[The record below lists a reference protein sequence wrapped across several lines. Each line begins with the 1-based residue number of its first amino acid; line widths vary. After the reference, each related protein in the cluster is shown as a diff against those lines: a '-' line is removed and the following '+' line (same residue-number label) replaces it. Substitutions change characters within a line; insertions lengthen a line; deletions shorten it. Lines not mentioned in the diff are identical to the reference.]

1 MRLVVFGAT
10 GGTGANVVDRAL
22 ADGHDVVAAVR
33 HPDALPARARLAVLL
48 CDVLDAAAVA
58 AAMSDGDAVICAIG
72 PASNRKPGTLISV
85 GTSNLLAGC
94 IASGINR
101 FVFESGLMVSDG
113 HELSTSGRFAVKMA
127 GLVYPRLRADK
138 VICRGSDHREPAGL
152 GHRAPAQP
160 HPRPRDR
167 PMHRWTSR
175 TGLPHQSDPARR
187 LRGGARQGSHRASV
201 DQASRQYRTT
211 LTRKRIVCGTKMI
224 WQRQPLDMTD
234 DVPFA
239 VRHAPQEEGSTP
251 RKPSRSRGRA
261 GVVLVQQRTRLE

>member
-127 GLVYPRLRADK
+127 GRVYPRLRADK
-138 VICRGSDHREPAGL
+138 VIAEAAITASPLDWVIVRPPNL
-152 GHRAPAQP
+152 TRAPGTGQCIAGPAARVSPIKAIP
-160 HPRPRDR
+160 HADCAAALVKAATEPQWIRQVVNIGRP
-167 PMHRWTSR
+167 
-175 TGLPHQSDPARR
+175 
-187 LRGGARQGSHRASV
+187 
-201 DQASRQYRTT
+201 
-211 LTRKRIVCGTKMI
+211 
-224 WQRQPLDMTD
+224 
-234 DVPFA
+234 
-239 VRHAPQEEGSTP
+239 
-251 RKPSRSRGRA
+251 
-261 GVVLVQQRTRLE
+261 